1 MSVPFRFG
9 TVILF
14 VLLAGVGVLAL
25 GRLTGISDTANAFL
39 TIFLGLA
46 FMILHGKKA
55 LGWERLLVFVLITV
69 AVSFTAEAVGV
80 ATGWVFGKYHYTDQ
94 LGPKILGVPPFI
106 QAGYA
111 AMGYASLAIAR
122 IILGFRE
129 SPRGGSLVALALGG
143 AMVMVSWDVAMD
155 PWQSTVGGDWIWE
168 EGGPYFG
175 VPLHNYAGW
184 FGTVFLF
191 MLFYLIYESRR
202 PLPAEREE
210 GRLFQ
215 SAPVL
220 YYALVGL
227 GIVLAPWVGGLD
239 SEIASPQNY
248 AGSVESL
255 GKSMTLMALFVMG
268 TPVVLAL
275 VRLGCRANAQGC
287 SGLATHNELP
297 ISHCKSTHP

>member
-1 MSVPFRFG
+1 MSIRRRFEN
-9 TVILF
+9 VLLF
-14 VLLAGVGVLAL
+14 VLLAGVAMLAL
-25 GRLTGISDTANAFL
+25 GGFTGISDTANAFL

-46 FMILHGKKA
+46 FMILHGKMA
-55 LGWERLLVFVLITV
+55 LGWKRLLAFAAITV
-69 AVSFTAEAVGV
+69 AVSFTAEAAGV
-80 ATGWVFGKYHYTDQ
+80 ATGWVFGKYHYADH

-129 SPRGGSLVALALGG
+129 SPKGGSLVALALGG

-155 PWQSTVGGDWIWE
+155 PWQSTVAGDWIWE

-191 MLFYLIYESRR
+191 MLFYLIYESRW
-202 PLPAEREE
+202 PLPVEQE
-210 GRLFQ
+210 GGPLFQ

-220 YYALVGL
+220 YYALVGM
-227 GIVLAPWVGGLD
+227 GMILAPWVGGLD
-239 SEIASPQNY
+239 SEIALPQNY

-268 TPVVLAL
+268 TPVVMAL
-275 VRLGCRANAQGC
+275 SRLGCRR
-287 SGLATHNELP
+287 
-297 ISHCKSTHP
+297 